1 LLLEKQLTHFKFY
14 NTISLKTNILFF
26 FLVCFSLNTFAQEE
40 ITVQRYTAHNKGKFF
55 VSWGGNRDSYTK
67 SDVNF
72 RGKDYNFT
80 VADMKAHDKP
90 KGWHIDYVNPANM
103 TIPQTNF
110 RMGYFFSDHYSVS
123 IGWDHM
129 KYVMTQNQIANVT
142 GDINLPADQP
152 GSIYN
157 GVYNNT
163 PVDMSQGGAQ
173 EGGFGKGAAPEGTAF
188 LMYEHTDGLN
198 YINTEVS
205 RHDDISKLFGI
216 TNTDK
221 VQINLTEGLG
231 AGLLYPK
238 TNATLLG
245 KERHDDFHVSGYG
258 LSAKA
263 GINFTFFKYFYLQ
276 GELKGGYINM
286 QDIRTTQSNDDKASQ
301 DFFFFQ
307 RIIAVGGIFRI

>member
-1 LLLEKQLTHFKFY
+1 M
-14 NTISLKTNILFF
+14 
-26 FLVCFSLNTFAQEE
+26 CFSLNTFAQEE
-40 ITVQRYTAHNKGKFF
+40 IAVQRYTAHNKGKIF
-55 VSWGGNRDSYTK
+55 VSWGGNRESYTK

-80 VADMKAHDKP
+80 VANMKAHDKP
-90 KGWHIDYVNPANM
+90 KGYHIDYVNPANM

-129 KYVMTQNQIANVT
+129 KYVMTQNQTANVT
-142 GDINLPADQP
+142 GNINLPADQA
-152 GSIYN
+152 GSFYN
-157 GVYNNT
+157 GDYNNT
-163 PVDMSQGGAQ
+163 PVNMFLYGAQ
-173 EGGFGKGAAPEGTAF
+173 EGGIPGGTQGNPPAF

-238 TNATLLG
+238 TNTTLLG

-286 QDIRTTQSNDDKASQ
+286 QDIKTTRSNDDSASQ
-301 DFFFFQ
+301 DFFFLQ

>member
-1 LLLEKQLTHFKFY
+1 MLLG
-14 NTISLKTNILFF
+14 
-26 FLVCFSLNTFAQEE
+26 FSLNTFAQEQVAVE
-40 ITVQRYTAHNKGKFF
+40 KYTAHNKGKFF
-55 VSWGGNRDSYTK
+55 ISWGGNRDSFSK

-80 VADMKAHDKP
+80 VENMSAHDKP
-90 KGWHIDYVNPANM
+90 KGWHVDYINPSKM
-103 TIPQTNF
+103 TIPQTNL
-110 RMGYFFSDHYSVS
+110 RLGYFFSDHYSVTV
-123 IGWDHM
+123 GLDHM

-142 GDINLPADQP
+142 GKIELPADQS

-163 PVDMSQGGAQ
+163 PVDMAQNGGI
-173 EGGFGKGAAPEGTAF
+173 EGGYDKGTTQPGIPAF

-205 RHDDISKLFGI
+205 RHDDISKWFSLP
-216 TNTDK
+216 NTDK
-221 VQINLTEGLG
+221 VQISLTEGLG
-231 AGLLYPK
+231 AGVLLPK
-238 TNATLLG
+238 TNATVLG

-258 LSAKA
+258 MSAKA
-263 GINFTFFKYFYLQ
+263 GINFTFFKHFYIQ

-286 QDIRTTQSNDDKASQ
+286 QDIRTTQYSEDKASQ

-307 RIIAVGGIFRI
+307 RIIMFGGIFRI

>member
-1 LLLEKQLTHFKFY
+1 M
-14 NTISLKTNILFF
+14 KTNILFF

-80 VADMKAHDKP
+80 VNDMKAHDKP

-129 KYVMTQNQIANVT
+129 KYVMTQNQTANVT
-142 GDINLPADQP
+142 GNINLPADQA

-163 PVDMSQGGAQ
+163 PVDMSQGGAI
-173 EGGFGKGAAPEGTAF
+173 EGGYDKGVTNPNGTAF

-238 TNATLLG
+238 TNTTLLG
-245 KERHDDFHVSGYG
+245 MERHDDFHISGYG

-263 GINFTFFKYFYLQ
+263 GINFTFFKYFYIQ

-286 QDIRTTQSNDDKASQ
+286 QDIRTTTSSDDKASQ
-301 DFFFFQ
+301 DFFFLQ

>member
-1 LLLEKQLTHFKFY
+1 MKTKLLHSAFLLFFL
-14 NTISLKTNILFF
+14 TISA
-26 FLVCFSLNTFAQEE
+26 FAQDSMQ
-40 ITVQRYTAHNKGKFF
+40 ITEKFTAHNKGKFF
-55 VSWGGNRDSYTK
+55 ISWGGNRESYTK

-80 VADMKAHDKP
+80 VENMTAHDKP
-90 KGWHIDYVNPANM
+90 KGWHVDYINPANM

-110 RMGYFFSDHYSVS
+110 RMGYFISDHYSVA

-129 KYVMTQNQIANVT
+129 KYVMTQNQTANVN
-142 GDINLPADQP
+142 GYINLPADQS
-152 GSIYN
+152 GSYYN
-157 GVYNNT
+157 GVYNNR
-163 PVDMSQGGAQ
+163 PVDMSLNGAQ
-173 EGGFGKGAAPEGTAF
+173 EGGFEKGSTQPGIPAF

-198 YINTEVS
+198 YVNTEVS
-205 RHDDISKLFGI
+205 RHDDISKLFKLP
-216 TNTDK
+216 NTDK

-238 TNATLLG
+238 TNATVLG
-245 KERHDDFHVSGYG
+245 KQRHDDFHVSGYG

-263 GINFTFFKYFYLQ
+263 GINFTFFKYFYIQ

-286 QDIRTTQSNDDKASQ
+286 QDIRTTASNDDKASQ

-307 RIIAVGGIFRI
+307 RIIAFGGIFKL

>member
-1 LLLEKQLTHFKFY
+1 
-14 NTISLKTNILFF
+14 LKTNILFF

-40 ITVQRYTAHNKGKFF
+40 VAVERYTAHNKGKFF

-90 KGWHIDYVNPANM
+90 KGYHIDYVNPANM

-110 RMGYFFSDHYSVS
+110 RMGYFFNDHYSVS

-129 KYVMTQNQIANVT
+129 KYVMTQNQTANVT
-142 GDINLPADQP
+142 GYINLPADQA

-157 GVYNNT
+157 GDYNNT
-163 PVDMSQGGAQ
+163 PVDMSQGGAI
-173 EGGFGKGAAPEGTAF
+173 EGGYDKGVTNPNGTAF

-205 RHDDISKLFGI
+205 RHDDISKWFGLP
-216 TNTDK
+216 NTDK

-231 AGLLYPK
+231 AGVLYPK
-238 TNATLLG
+238 TNTTLLG
-245 KERHDDFHVSGYG
+245 KERHDDFHISGYG

-286 QDIRTTQSNDDKASQ
+286 QDIRTTVSNDDKASQ
-301 DFFFFQ
+301 DFFFLE